1 MTNVNKGGNPVLDK
15 KESVERFNKFVEP
28 IFNQEGFCRL
38 NKKSHTLIN
47 TNTKSIVITTAA
59 PSQYK
64 FINDIKFKVKEFKKK
79 YEGYSVYILFTRNFE
94 EWSDKTVYMNTLK
107 KTQGVSGLN
116 GIVIG
121 IDKLVKLINS
131 TKNNNILYL
140 IG

>member
-1 MTNVNKGGNPVLDK
+1 MLNSYQGGNPPLDK
-15 KESVERFNKFVEP
+15 KESVDRFKKFVEP
-28 IFNQEGFCRL
+28 IFNEEGFYRL
-38 NKKSHTLIN
+38 NKKSQTVIN
-47 TNTKSIVITTAA
+47 TNTKSIVITTSA

-94 EWSDKTVYMNTLK
+94 EWSDKSVYMNTLRR
-107 KTQGVSGLN
+107 TQSVSGLN
-116 GIVIG
+116 GIVVG
-121 IDKLVKLINS
+121 TDKLVKLINS